1 MAVQRNTAKPR
12 APIVGSAQIRG
23 HSVLPQKSHAAPWGC
38 GEAPKAYVNL
48 LTDICIKIK
57 KSMVILDDLKF
68 LKVSALQQWPWFSK
82 RNLDKTTRAAL

>member
-12 APIVGSAQIRG
+12 APIVESAQIRG

-48 LTDICIKIK
+48 LTDI
-57 KSMVILDDLKF
+57 
-68 LKVSALQQWPWFSK
+68 
-82 RNLDKTTRAAL
+82 